1 MGDALCR
8 RSARPGLK
16 TPGGLHTVGFPLSD
30 QLTRP
35 AYHHDGL
42 LMAALL
48 SASSKTAATLPAAAG
63 KDPGLVWTSWATL
76 LALVV
81 FALCSPHVYAPPLPR
96 LTEPEALTRAERLLE
111 RLRPADLSGTP
122 LAAYQRAR
130 QCQRHPID
138 LAQWELA
145 FLAPDRSHLYRLT
158 LSATGD
164 FRHFAVYRR
173 RPAVEVTA
181 GFNDAAVRQQAE
193 VWRDFLTAEARITPL
208 PAAEAPP
215 AMRESPFPGSVR
227 DILRRW
233 KTDHPQWAFVEVSFD
248 QHGLQSLGVTSAEP
262 SRPPERDVLGGVL
275 VIGFLALA
283 FWLPWLLVFVRGIA
297 RREMGSLT
305 TLVTSGVLATLLM
318 LWLTTLLG
326 VALVAHLTWLD
337 PSVSEEEFVVLSDA
351 GYRWV
356 IFFIALLAAVG
367 VSLGALGVGL
377 VSLAVTESYDW
388 KRQRQLLGDV
398 YRLTRRGGLTP
409 LQMLRLSVGSVALA
423 SWMLALET
431 GVQWITGQPLLPWH
445 EFAVWSQSLAVGRW
459 PGWKIIGACLADV
472 WLTTIWLLPLL
483 AFARDRLQDRST
495 GLAIGVLLVLM
506 GLPFVIGDLAMTLGY
521 VLLVTALVWTLLNY
535 GWLAVVCGQFL
546 VGGWFP
552 LLWGLRFPNGFEPVF
567 LLGGLLIVLPLGFL
581 IGFRRPSRRLRK
593 ETFDLAPRYIRDR
606 LRLERWREDREVRW
620 LIHCNLLPPSG
631 FRDERQRVLAEY
643 AHLPEQGREWFI
655 VLPLGPERIG
665 VGIGEVSG
673 QELQASL
680 LVAIVLAA
688 IRSKAAHYADCPAR
702 VIGRLNDFLSPRL
715 RAIGSQV
722 RLLYGIADFRTGEF
736 TYCNAGY
743 VAPVALQSRAEEKP
757 PPSSLT
763 GPLNSLLDGRTDLRF
778 TETRVRLERG
788 SRVVLMSDWLGEV
801 HGLEPDARALVSRY
815 EALLAS
821 LDEPPEG
828 NLPRAVV
835 DYARERL
842 QPPPGESFAK
852 SPAETE
858 ITVVCITF

>member
-1 MGDALCR
+1 
-8 RSARPGLK
+8 
-16 TPGGLHTVGFPLSD
+16 
-30 QLTRP
+30 
-35 AYHHDGL
+35 
-42 LMAALL
+42 MAALL
-48 SASSKTAATLPAAAG
+48 SAPSKSATMPPTAVG
-63 KDPGLVWTSWATL
+63 KDQALVWTSWATL

-81 FALCSPHVYAPPLPR
+81 FALCSGQVYAPPVAR

-111 RLRPADLSGTP
+111 RLRPADLSGVP
-122 LAAYQRAR
+122 LAAYQRAG
-130 QCQRHPID
+130 QCQRHPVD
-138 LAQWELA
+138 LARWEFA

-158 LSATGD
+158 LNATGD
-164 FRHFAVYRR
+164 FRYFAVYRR
-173 RPAVEVTA
+173 RPAVEA
-181 GFNDAAVRQQAE
+181 AAAFNEAAVRQQSE
-193 VWRDFLTAEARITPL
+193 VWRDFLRAEAGITPV
-208 PAAEAPP
+208 PVTEAPP
-215 AMRESPFPGSVR
+215 PVRESPFPGSVR

-233 KTDHPQWAFVEVSFD
+233 KTDHAQWAFVEVSFD
-248 QHGLQSLGVTSAEP
+248 QQGLQSLGVTPAETP
-262 SRPPERDVLGGVL
+262 RPTGGSVWGGVL
-275 VIGFLALA
+275 VIGFLALV

-326 VALVAHLTWLD
+326 VTLVTHFAWLN
-337 PSVSEEEFVVLSDA
+337 PSISEEGFVVLLSDA

-356 IFFIALLAAVG
+356 IFFITLLVAAG

-423 SWMLALET
+423 SWVLALET

-445 EFAVWSQSLAVGRW
+445 EFAVWSQSLAIGRW
-459 PGWKIIGACLADV
+459 PGWKIIGECLADV
-472 WLTTIWLLPLL
+472 WLMTIWLLPLV

-495 GLAIGVLLVLM
+495 GLAVGVLLGLM
-506 GLPFVIGDLAMTLGY
+506 GLPFVIGDWAMALGY
-521 VLLVTALVWTLLNY
+521 ALLVTGLVWALLNY
-535 GWLAVVCGQFL
+535 GWLAVVFGQLL
-546 VGGWFP
+546 VGGLFP
-552 LLWGLRFPNGFEPVF
+552 LLWGLRFPNGFEPAF
-567 LLGGLLIVLPLGFL
+567 LLGGMLIILPLGFL
-581 IGFRRPSRRLRK
+581 IGFRRPARRLRK

-643 AHLPEQGREWFI
+643 AHLPEQGQEWFI

-688 IRSKAAHYADCPAR
+688 IRSKAAHYADCPAQ
-702 VIGRLNDFLSPRL
+702 VIERLNDFLSPRL

-736 TYCNAGY
+736 IYCNAGY
-743 VAPVALQSRAEEKP
+743 VAPVVLRPRAGEKP
-757 PPSSLT
+757 SPSSLT
-763 GPLNSLLDGRTDLRF
+763 GARNSALDGRTDLRF
-778 TETRVRLERG
+778 TENRVCLERG
-788 SRVVLMSDWLGEV
+788 SRVVLMSDWLAEV
-801 HGLEPDARALVSRY
+801 QGLESDAPDLASRY
-815 EALLAS
+815 ETLLAS

-828 NLPRAVV
+828 NLPRAVI

-858 ITVVCITF
+858 ITVVCLTF